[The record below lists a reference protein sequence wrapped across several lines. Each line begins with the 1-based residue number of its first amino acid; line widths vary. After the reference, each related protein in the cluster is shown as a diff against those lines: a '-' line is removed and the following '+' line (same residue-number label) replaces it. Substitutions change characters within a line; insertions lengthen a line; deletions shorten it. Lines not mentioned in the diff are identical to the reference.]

1 VTHREV
7 VAVGASAGGV
17 EALRALAAALPGDL
31 PASLLVVLHMPR
43 TAPSAL
49 PRILNRCGPLPAVTA
64 SDGEPLRPGRIYV
77 APADRHL
84 LLLEDRIRLSKGPSE
99 NGHRPAVDP
108 MFRSVARAA
117 GRRSVA
123 VVLSGARDDGA
134 FGAALV
140 AAQGGVVLVQDP
152 ADALYGSMPRAAI
165 ARVPT
170 ALTAPAADLGAII
183 TGLVAEEVPP
193 HRRRAVLPWPA
204 PGLLEEQT
212 EGALWMALRALE
224 EKSALSRRMAGG
236 RMARSSYR
244 DRFEQVAADA
254 DQAGDLIRGL
264 IARLGEHP
272 L

>member
-1 VTHREV
+1 MTRREV

-17 EALRALAAALPGDL
+17 EALRVLAAGLPADL
-31 PASLLVVLHMPR
+31 PASLLVVLHVPR

-49 PRILNRCGPLPAVTA
+49 PRILNRSGPLPASIA
-64 SDGEPLRPGRIYV
+64 ADGELLKPGRIYV

-84 LLLEDRIRLSKGPSE
+84 LLLEDRIRLSRGPAE

-108 MFRSVARAA
+108 MFRSVARST
-117 GRRSVA
+117 GSRCLA

-134 FGAALV
+134 FGAAIV
-140 AAQGGVVLVQDP
+140 AAQGGAVLVQEP
-152 ADALYGSMPRAAI
+152 ADALYPSMPRAAI

-170 ALTAPAADLGAII
+170 ALTAPAAELGPMIAE
-183 TGLVAEEVPP
+183 LVAEEVPHHP
-193 HRRRAVLPWPA
+193 SRAAQPWPVA
-204 PGLLEEQT
+204 GLMTEQT

-224 EKSALSRRMAGG
+224 DKSALSRRMAGG
-236 RMARSSYR
+236 RTIHSYR

-254 DQAGDLIRGL
+254 DQAGDLIRSL
-264 IARLGEHP
+264 IARLGGHS